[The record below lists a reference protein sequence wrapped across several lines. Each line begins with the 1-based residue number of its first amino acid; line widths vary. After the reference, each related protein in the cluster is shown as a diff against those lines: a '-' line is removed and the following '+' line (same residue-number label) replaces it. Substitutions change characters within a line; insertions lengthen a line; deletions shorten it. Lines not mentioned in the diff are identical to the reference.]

1 MKNYAYITLLSN
13 DGYVDGILLLHHSL
27 QKVNTQYP
35 FYCMV
40 TEDVHELTRK
50 ILEGFDINLI
60 PVDKIEMPIHI
71 QKYNEEKEY
80 ALAQTW
86 RYCLTKYH
94 IFNMTQFE
102 KIIFLDADLYF
113 QKNVDHV
120 FKYGHMTG
128 AVDGEAFNLWLDNP
142 HLNTGF
148 FVVEPSNQLFNDI
161 MNFANNVD
169 PNFHDWVVA
178 DQEIL
183 NYYYNEWPEWQEKHL
198 DAMYNVFPPYLVEP
212 WSSEWQI
219 QQIMKNAVF
228 FHFVGTKP
236 WTVEKYVNDGFNFLQ
251 NELAIIRQKK
261 REVLDLPKLAIYT
274 ICKNEI
280 QEVDE
285 WIKSMWEADY
295 ICVLDTGST
304 DDTYER
310 LLAWQQL
317 YPEKLFVK
325 QEIIN
330 PWRFDV
336 ARNRSMELIPED
348 TVICMSTDL
357 DERLVPGWSD
367 DIRFNWNSKVGRM
380 IYKYA
385 WSHNLDGSPAR
396 IFWYD
401 KIHSYGKWFW
411 KYPVHEALM
420 PLTNEDYQVVALD
433 ENIVYLHHYPKH
445 KENRTSYI
453 DLLKIRVEEDPT
465 DFTSWQY
472 LTHEYYYMGFF
483 EECIDTALNV
493 IIPNLDKLQ
502 DPISQPNIYYFIGC
516 SYMNLQDF
524 NNARKYF
531 EKGIKTGDYYRENYL
546 GHARSLMALQRY
558 EEAIETINNGLLKS
572 KRYHNWLERDTTWTW
587 EPYDLLANC
596 YYILGNYTI
605 ALDYAELAFS
615 KDNQHENLAKN
626 VATLRQLV
634 K

>member
-1 MKNYAYITLLSN
+1 MKNYAYVTLLSN
-13 DGYVDGILLLHHSL
+13 DGYLDGVLLTHRSL
-27 QKVNTQYP
+27 QKVKTQYP

-40 TEDVHELTRK
+40 TEDVHDFTRK
-50 ILEGFDINLI
+50 VLEGFNINII
-60 PVDKIEMPIHI
+60 PVEKIEMPEHI
-71 QKYNEEKEY
+71 QAYNEQKEY

-94 IFNMTQFE
+94 IFNMIQFD

-113 QKNVDHV
+113 QQNVDHV
-120 FKYGHMTG
+120 FNYGHMTG
-128 AVDGEAFNLWLDNP
+128 AVDGEVFSLWLDEP

-148 FVVEPSNQLFNDI
+148 FVVEPSTELFNNI
-161 MNFANNVD
+161 MDFVKNVD
-169 PNFHDWVVA
+169 PSFHSWVVA

-183 NYYYNEWPEWQEKHL
+183 NCYYSEWPQWQEKHL
-198 DAMYNVFPPYLVEP
+198 DAMYNVFPPYLVDK
-212 WSSEWQI
+212 WCNDFQI
-219 QQIMKNAVF
+219 EKIMKNAVF

-236 WTVEKYVNDGFNFLQ
+236 WTVPQYINEGFNFLYE
-251 NELAIIRQKK
+251 ELAAIKEQKK
-261 REVLDLPKLAIYT
+261 QVLDLPKLAIYT
-274 ICKNEI
+274 ICKNEL

-285 WIKSMWEADY
+285 WMKSMWEADY

-304 DDTYER
+304 DGTYEY
-310 LLAWQQL
+310 LQEYSKQ
-317 YPEKLFVK
+317 YPDKVIVAQK
-325 QEIIN
+325 IIN
-330 PWRFDV
+330 PWRFDT
-336 ARNRSMELIPED
+336 ARNKSMELIPSD

-357 DERLVPGWSD
+357 DERLIPGWCLD
-367 DIRFNWNSKVGRM
+367 VKINWDEQVGRM

-385 WSHNLDGSPAR
+385 WSHNLDGSAGR

-401 KIHSYGKWFW
+401 KIHSYGKWYW

-420 PLTNEDYQVVALD
+420 PLTQDEYKVVALD
-433 ENIVYLHHYPKH
+433 ENIVYLHHFPKQ
-445 KENRTSYI
+445 KEGRTSYI
-453 DLLKIRVEEDPT
+453 DLLKIRVNEDPS

-502 DPISQPNIYYFIGC
+502 DPISQPNIYYFIGS
-516 SYMNLQDF
+516 SYMALEDF
-524 NNARKYF
+524 NNAKKYF
-531 EKGIKTGDYYRENYL
+531 EKGIKIGDYYRENYL

-596 YYILGNYTI
+596 YYILGNYAV
-605 ALDYAELAFS
+605 ALDYTELAFS